1 MKKNYLM
8 LLAAMSLAPLAQAE
22 DWTYLGTGT
31 LLDGW
36 VTPGIYYPVNEVNPE
51 NYIFEVEIFESTETP
66 GKYKLS
72 SPWTSDKFPFK
83 QFNKNTAPKDLVIDA
98 SNPDFVRIAP
108 QESGFVHS
116 DPKSGNWYNPF
127 YISCDGTRYE
137 LEGNDEADIIDY
149 GYASTMKDGVITIK
163 ANFGKY
169 SSFFEEYDMG
179 YKWSTYTKGLSI
191 ITLPNETPAVWTEK
205 GEVTFVDGW
214 ITPGYKGN
222 PEKCAWKVK
231 YEELEGTPGLYR
243 LVDPWHAAGC
253 PVGSINTNTTAAYL
267 VVDATD
273 PEVVLIEPQYSGF
286 TAPINGGDYNF
297 TVANDAGMLHSLQ
310 LVSTDDIKEYFPSR
324 CDKLQDNVAVVSK
337 PIFGPNSQN
346 VGVQWTDNVTG
357 EVLPYMTRIIFPG
370 GDDTPIEPNPSEE
383 RDITLYEGF
392 EGGSGDIKD
401 DWIPASWT
409 EINTPDAKP
418 TQLQLSHN
426 VNNSWWC
433 SESSDMY
440 QDMTI
445 DGTKEMF
452 IHFSY
457 DGDWCNDA
465 AQDEWLVSPEVTLTE
480 DEQLHFLHQGDIFKA
495 FDYSK
500 FDVNTMKFSERVKTH
515 TMKVMITTDGGNSWD
530 ELWDWAD
537 AVAPSMTDR
546 ELWDEGYLHLKSYTI
561 DLGDYAHKS
570 VKIAFR
576 YMRDQGDN
584 VGNSM
589 ILDRIVIDHPK
600 SASLKAVV
608 VDEYDGPVRYYDLNG
623 RMVDYNSALPG
634 IYIERAG
641 GKTAIKVIKR

>member
-51 NYIFEVEIFESTETP
+51 NYVFEVEIFESTETP

-137 LEGNDEADIIDY
+137 LEGNEEADIIEY

-253 PVGSINTNTTAAYL
+253 PVASINTNTTAAYL

-297 TVANDAGMLHSLQ
+297 TVANAAGMLHSLQ
-310 LVSTDDIKEYFPSR
+310 LVSTDDIKQYFPSR
-324 CDKLQDNVAVVSK
+324 CDKFQDNVAVVSK

-357 EVLPYMTRIIFPG
+357 EVLPYKTRIIFPG
-370 GDDTPIEPNPSEE
+370 GDDTPIEPDPSEE
-383 RDITLYEGF
+383 RDITLFEGF

-401 DWIPASWT
+401 DWIPAGWT

-457 DGDWCNDA
+457 DGDWCDDA

-608 VDEYDGPVRYYDLNG
+608 ADEYDGPVRYYDLHG
-623 RMVDYNSALPG
+623 FMVDFDSALPG
-634 IYIERAG
+634 IYIERAN
-641 GKTAIKVIKR
+641 GKAARKVIKR

>member
-22 DWTYLGTGT
+22 DWAYLGTGT

-36 VTPGIYYPVNEVNPE
+36 VTPGIYYPENEVNPE

-83 QFNKNTAPKDLVIDA
+83 QFNKNTDPKDLVIDA
-98 SNPDFVRIAP
+98 SNPDFVRIDP

-116 DPKSGNWYNPF
+116 DPKSTNWYNPF

-137 LEGNDEADIIDY
+137 LEGNDEADIIEY

-163 ANFGKY
+163 ANYGRY
-169 SSFFEEYDMG
+169 SSFLEEYDMG
-179 YKWSTYTKGLSI
+179 WKWSTYTKGLSV

-214 ITPGYKGN
+214 ITAGYKGN

-243 LVDPWHAAGC
+243 LVDPWHAPGC
-253 PVGSINTNTTAAYL
+253 PVASVNTNATAAYL

-286 TAPINGGDYNF
+286 TAPIDGEDYNF

-310 LVSTDDIKEYFPSR
+310 LVSTDDIKQYFPGR
-324 CDKLQDNVAVVSK
+324 CDKFRDNAVVVSK

-346 VGVQWTDNVTG
+346 VGVQWTDKVTG

-370 GDDTPIEPNPSEE
+370 GDDTPIEPDPSEE

-392 EGGSGDIKD
+392 EGGSGDIKA
-401 DWIPASWT
+401 DWIPDGWT
-409 EINTPDAKP
+409 EINTPDAEP

-445 DGTKEMF
+445 DGTKEMY

-500 FDVNTMKFSERVKTH
+500 FDVNSMKFSERVKTH
-515 TMKVMITTDGGNSWD
+515 TMKVMITTDGGASWD

-537 AVAPSMTDR
+537 AVAPGMTDR

-561 DLGDYAHKS
+561 DLGEYARKS

-589 ILDRIVIDHPK
+589 ILDRVVIDHPK
-600 SASLKAVV
+600 SASLKVEVA
-608 VDEYDGPVRYYDLNG
+608 DEYDGPVRYYDLNG
-623 RMVDYNSALPG
+623 RMVDYSSAAPG

-641 GKTAIKVIKR
+641 GKTARKVIKR